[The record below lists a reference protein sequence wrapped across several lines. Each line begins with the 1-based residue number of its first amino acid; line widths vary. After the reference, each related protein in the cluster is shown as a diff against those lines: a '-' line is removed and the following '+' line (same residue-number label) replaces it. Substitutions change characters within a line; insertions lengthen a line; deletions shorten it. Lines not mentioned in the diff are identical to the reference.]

1 MTTKKPSVD
10 FLLRLQEVIESRKDA
25 RTDESYTAKL
35 FANGTSRIAQ
45 KVGEEGV
52 ELALASVAGQR
63 EDIVYEASDLVY
75 HLLVL
80 LTHHDMSLTDVV
92 DELEARHREA
102 ASIV

>member
-63 EDIVYEASDLVY
+63 EDIVCEASDLVY

-80 LTHHDMSLTDVV
+80 LNTQGIRLADVT
-92 DELEARHREA
+92 ETLEARHRG
-102 ASIV
+102 

>member
-1 MTTKKPSVD
+1 M
-10 FLLRLQEVIESRKDA
+10 
-25 RTDESYTAKL
+25 
-35 FANGTSRIAQ
+35 
-45 KVGEEGV
+45 

-63 EDIVYEASDLVY
+63 EDIVCEASDLVY

>member
-1 MTTKKPSVD
+1 MTNDKTSVD
-10 FLLRLQEVIESRKDA
+10 FLLTLEEVIESRKDA

-35 FANGTSRIAQ
+35 FASGTSRIAQ

-52 ELALASVAGQR
+52 ELALASVGGQR
-63 EDIVYEASDLVY
+63 DEILCEASDLVY

-80 LTHHDMSLTDVV
+80 LTGHEVSLTDVV

-102 ASIV
+102 ASLV

>member
-1 MTTKKPSVD
+1 MTTQNNSVD
-10 FLLRLQEVIESRKDA
+10 FLLTLQEVIESRKDA

-35 FANGTSRIAQ
+35 FASGTSRIAQ

-52 ELALASVAGQR
+52 ELALASVGGQPD
-63 EDIVYEASDLVY
+63 DIVCEASDLLY

-92 DELEARHREA
+92 SELEARHREA
-102 ASIV
+102 ASLV